1 MNNLDKIKQLK
12 SWGMNLTPANYS
24 PDNKERDKRPVTSNL
39 NTADGKGH
47 WNINGTSKVWS
58 DEELAAAKETKRLA
72 VYHNPGKYGATGQRF
87 FDAESDDKT
96 FRVNKYMELWP
107 NTYTIGKTVNGVNY
121 DTHKL
126 YKLPK
131 DVEVEQYDYAHDIEG
146 TKVELLCSGV
156 SVIDGLD
163 RLITN
168 DMEPIEADPKV
179 ILQHLKL
186 STFLAEIETDWK
198 EKVTQKRDEA
208 HLTLAATLAKQ
219 TDLPTGLKEK
229 YIAKFCEIVG
239 DEEVNKRVAKIKQ
252 QEEAFKKGEDLQG
265 IDALAKR
272 LGGNYK
278 SFDKLK
284 REDAAAKEE
293 KEERKPYPVISSRE
307 FSFIQYPPVEFVMEP
322 LLTDKSTNQ
331 IFGGYGGGK
340 TILGLGLAIHISSG
354 LDFLDYKCVKEMP
367 CLYVE
372 GELPAVDIRERR
384 DSILNHIFEEKGDN
398 AFKPD
403 NLFHLSKDDLEMRGF
418 KYGFDRIA
426 VSRNMS
432 DTEARDYGRK
442 GRELI
447 DEVLIN
453 IEKKTGKKPFLFLDN
468 ISALS
473 DIDENRSTDWM
484 PLIHW
489 LTHLKTKGF
498 PSCFF
503 HHSNKQKQTSNG
515 SSGSNAK
522 ERLLDTS
529 IQVEK
534 LEHDQRFEMTGAKNM
549 QCRVVF
555 DKARN
560 FGGSTNDTPF
570 LLTMNEDGVWRKYP
584 DFRQS
589 DFKIV
594 ELWKQGIRT
603 AKELAKNKELKL
615 ALKTI
620 YKRITDL
627 KTEGLIS
634 DTDPLPTKEKEDS
647 NESNK

>member
-1 MNNLDKIKQLK
+1 MNLDKIKQYK
-12 SWGMNLTPANYS
+12 SWGMNLTPANYA
-24 PDNKERDKRPVTSNL
+24 PDNKERDKLPVAVKNG
-39 NTADGKGH
+39 DGKYH

-58 DEELAAAKETKRLA
+58 DEELAVALENNRVA

-96 FRVNKYMELWP
+96 FRINKYMKLWP
-107 NTYTIGKTVNGVNY
+107 ETFTIGKVVNGVTHE
-121 DTHKL
+121 THKL

-131 DVEVEQYDYAHDIEG
+131 DVEVKQYSYAHKNEG

-156 SVIDGLD
+156 SIIDGLD
-163 RLITN
+163 RLIIN
-168 DMEPIEADPKV
+168 DKEPVEADPKV

-186 STFLAEIETDWK
+186 STFLAEIEPDWK
-198 EKVTQKRDEA
+198 EKVKKRDEA

-219 TDLPTGLKEK
+219 TDLPTKLKES
-229 YIAKFCEIVG
+229 YIRLFCKRVG
-239 DEEVNKRVAKIKQ
+239 DEEVNKRVTKVKA
-252 QEEAFKKGEDLQG
+252 QEEAFKKGEEIQG
-265 IDALAKR
+265 IDALAKL

-278 SFDKLK
+278 SFDELK
-284 REDAAAKEE
+284 REDLLEDKEE

-307 FSFIQYPPVEFVMEP
+307 FSFIEYPPVEFVMEP

-384 DSILNHIFEEKGDN
+384 DSILNHIFEEKGDD

-432 DTEARDYGRK
+432 DTEAKDYGRK

-570 LLTMNEDGVWRKYP
+570 LLTMNENGVWRKYP
-584 DFRQS
+584 DLRQS

-594 ELWKQGIRT
+594 DLWKQGIRT

-615 ALKTI
+615 ARKTI
-620 YKRITDL
+620 YGRITIL
-627 KTEGLIS
+627 KNEGLIS
-634 DTDPLPTKEKEDS
+634 DTDPLPTKEKEDL
-647 NESNK
+647 NESN

>member
-24 PDNKERDKRPVTSNL
+24 PDNKERDKLPVAVKNG
-39 NTADGKGH
+39 DGKKK

-58 DEELAAAKETKRLA
+58 DEELAAALENKRLA

-96 FRVNKYMELWP
+96 FRVNKYMKLWP
-107 NTYTIGKTVNGVNY
+107 ETFTIGKVVNGVTHE
-121 DTHKL
+121 THKL

-131 DVEVEQYDYAHDIEG
+131 NVEVKQYSYAHKNEG

-156 SVIDGLD
+156 SIIDGLD
-163 RLITN
+163 RLIIN
-168 DMEPIEADPKV
+168 DKEPVEADPKV

-186 STFLAEIETDWK
+186 STFLAEIEPDWK
-198 EKVTQKRDEA
+198 EKVKKRDEA

-219 TDLPTGLKEK
+219 TDLPTKLKES
-229 YIAKFCEIVG
+229 YIRLFCKRVG
-239 DEEVNKRVAKIKQ
+239 DEEVNKRVTKVKA
-252 QEEAFKKGEDLQG
+252 QEEAFKKGEEIQG
-265 IDALAKR
+265 IDALAKL

-278 SFDKLK
+278 SFDELK
-284 REDAAAKEE
+284 REDLLEDKEE

-307 FSFIQYPPVEFVMEP
+307 FSFIEYPPVEFVMEP

-372 GELPAVDIRERR
+372 GELPSVDIRERR
-384 DSILNHIFEEKGDN
+384 DSILNHIFEEKGDD

-432 DTEARDYGRK
+432 DTEAKDYGRK

-570 LLTMNEDGVWRKYP
+570 LLTMNENGVWRKYP
-584 DFRQS
+584 DLRQS

-594 ELWKQGIRT
+594 DLWKQGIRT

-615 ALKTI
+615 ARKTI
-620 YKRITDL
+620 YGRITIL
-627 KTEGLIS
+627 KNEGLIS
-634 DTDPLPTKEKEDS
+634 DTDPLPTKEKEDL
-647 NESNK
+647 NESN